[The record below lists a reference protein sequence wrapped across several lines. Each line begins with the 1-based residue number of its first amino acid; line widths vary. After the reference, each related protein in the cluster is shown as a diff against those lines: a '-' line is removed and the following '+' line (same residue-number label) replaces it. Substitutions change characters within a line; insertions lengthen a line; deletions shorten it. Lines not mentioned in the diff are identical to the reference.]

1 MAFEKVTQAE
11 FEGIIAGNG
20 SEAFQRLA
28 GRYDSALTSY
38 APDECVVHRGPL
50 SLPKLLRA
58 PAYATIV
65 LGDLSVD
72 GLIAL
77 DNPEGY
83 DEGGLFLVFGNVT
96 CGAFAGHWGKCT
108 FIDGNLAARDLVLNS
123 FEDSSLV
130 VTGNLRTGFF
140 YGRDIWAE
148 VGGSVEMAYGD
159 GYCLPIGYD
168 EPAEQA
174 IEPKHDRD
182 ASLRRLAF
190 DDTDYIEP
198 HEFLERL
205 RNGQSVF
212 R

>member
-1 MAFEKVTQAE
+1 LNRWRWERDHRAGGWTVDLPSSVLPAEREIMGFQKVNQAE

-38 APDECVVHRGPL
+38 APDDCVVHRGPL

-65 LGDLSVD
+65 LGDLTVD

-83 DEGGLFLVFGNVT
+83 DE
-96 CGAFAGHWGKCT
+96 
-108 FIDGNLAARDLVLNS
+108 
-123 FEDSSLV
+123 
-130 VTGNLRTGFF
+130 
-140 YGRDIWAE
+140 
-148 VGGSVEMAYGD
+148 
-159 GYCLPIGYD
+159 
-168 EPAEQA
+168 PAEQV
-174 IEPKHDRD
+174 IEPRNDRD

>member
-65 LGDLSVD
+65 LGDLTVD

-140 YGRDIWAE
+140 
-148 VGGSVEMAYGD
+148 
-159 GYCLPIGYD
+159 
-168 EPAEQA
+168 
-174 IEPKHDRD
+174 
-182 ASLRRLAF
+182 
-190 DDTDYIEP
+190 
-198 HEFLERL
+198 
-205 RNGQSVF
+205 
-212 R
+212 